1 MNRDVGGSDRGMS
14 LATKASFGFMAQNED
29 DAVQRHHDMRWV
41 TITKMID
48 TEQKMIDVKMK
59 LADSMV
65 GNGLVCDELR
75 MSVMKMM
82 DKIEK
87 WNEDL
92 GLMMKEQHV
101 SNPIVG
107 RVLEHAARSMGLMVV
122 ATKLTENL
130 KNDDEDF
137 VAEVLNSDE

>member
-1 MNRDVGGSDRGMS
+1 MS
-14 LATKASFGFMAQNED
+14 LATKASFGFMAQNKD
-29 DAVQRHHDMRWV
+29 DAVQLHHNMRLA

-48 TEQKMIDVKMK
+48 SKQKMIDLKMK
-59 LADSMV
+59 LVDSMV
-65 GNGLVCDELR
+65 GNGLVCDKLR

-92 GLMMKEQHV
+92 VLMMKEQRV

-107 RVLEHAARSMGLMVV
+107 RVLEHTARSMGLTVV
-122 ATKLTENL
+122 ATNPTENF